1 MRQGTEKRAEV
12 RATEPHKSSH
22 SPDGTVQIIRRSTSE
37 KSLGGDYSKGRFK
50 QRLGRGTTTGCKR
63 IRQRSHY
70 WTIRTAT
77 IEAKSQG
84 RPPVRLA
91 ETHSCTVQNATSDNL
106 VRRLRRPSSAIP
118 QFNRECKS
126 RGKQNTT
133 ARETC
138 KTPDKGAG
146 MQTVHA
152 AREDISRRTN
162 LHRSS

>member
-1 MRQGTEKRAEV
+1 MHWHRRFSHDELAFHVGITPHFWFVARNRNARGSVGYRA
-12 RATEPHKSSH
+12 HKSSH

-91 ETHSCTVQNATSDNL
+91 ETFVHCTECNIRQPSPAPQATEFGY
-106 VRRLRRPSSAIP
+106 PSI
-118 QFNRECKS
+118 QTRMQIEREAKHD
-126 RGKQNTT
+126 R
-133 ARETC
+133 
-138 KTPDKGAG
+138 
-146 MQTVHA
+146 
-152 AREDISRRTN
+152 
-162 LHRSS
+162 

>member
-1 MRQGTEKRAEV
+1 MDNTD
-12 RATEPHKSSH
+12 HKSSH

-91 ETHSCTVQNATSDNL
+91 ETFVHCTECNIRRPSPAPQATEFGYPSIQTRMQIEREAKHDRQRNVQNARQRSGYADCT
-106 VRRLRRPSSAIP
+106 R
-118 QFNRECKS
+118 C
-126 RGKQNTT
+126 
-133 ARETC
+133 ARS
-138 KTPDKGAG
+138 
-146 MQTVHA
+146 
-152 AREDISRRTN
+152 ISRRTN
-162 LHRSS
+162 LYHSS